1 MVRTQL
7 YLPED
12 LYKNVRLKA
21 QKKKMTFAAY
31 VRDMLEND
39 VEFEKKK
46 KTLQEKYPF
55 IGMFKAGGNLTNEE
69 IDKAVY
75 GL

>member
-1 MVRTQL
+1 M
-7 YLPED
+7 PED

-31 VRDMLEND
+31 VREMIEND
-39 VEFEKKK
+39 LEFEKKK

-55 IGMFKAGGNLTNEE
+55 IGMFKGDGKGLDNDE
-69 IDKAVY
+69 IDKVVY
-75 GL
+75 GF